1 MGGTCL
7 SLGHVGGLS
16 PTAGSRGSRPTHPYS
31 SPPATYYRAGDIEGN
46 LSGETVTASQHS
58 RSQQLH
64 HLVVLVCI
72 IWAAPPGVASS
83 DSLLFGCLHL
93 ATHSGIYIYIYIY
106 IFWKKPYMS
115 ANLANDSNASRQIKE
130 TSRIVGYTARPTP
143 GEAVPPWQATC
154 MVHHDNLM
162 GPPSRGGRIQS
173 RMAPGMYHPCLSG
186 RDTSKPRARR
196 WPLTGGRLPREPTH
210 APILQPS
217 SDATPCG

>member
-1 MGGTCL
+1 MPVHAQPTTRSRVNCWPVAIRQILRSFRQCVRAAMSLALESAAAEQRLAGAGVCPVCCRVTLGPALL
-7 SLGHVGGLS
+7 SY
-16 PTAGSRGSRPTHPYS
+16 A
-31 SPPATYYRAGDIEGN
+31 D
-46 LSGETVTASQHS
+46 
-58 RSQQLH
+58 
-64 HLVVLVCI
+64 
-72 IWAAPPGVASS
+72 VAF
-83 DSLLFGCLHL
+83 LCFFFVFFLR
-93 ATHSGIYIYIYIY
+93 
-106 IFWKKPYMS
+106 KKPYMS
-115 ANLANDSNASRQIKE
+115 ANLANDSNTSRQIKE

-154 MVHHDNLM
+154 TVHHDNLM

-196 WPLTGGRLPREPTH
+196 WPLTGGWLPREPTY